1 MLCCLMDPGL
11 IPFEPSAL
19 IQIHLLRIHVCVH
32 WGGGCPRFD
41 DTAGEQ
47 GLSQTPMGPT
57 PDMGQTGVYICI
69 CVGHKQ
75 SHQQWVISP
84 TADMGQTGD
93 CNSVMRPQLC
103 EQCVSE
109 F

>member
-19 IQIHLLRIHVCVH
+19 IQIHLLQFMFVST
-32 WGGGCPRFD
+32 GAEGALPRFD

-57 PDMGQTGVYICI
+57 PDMGQTGVYICV

-93 CNSVMRPQLC
+93 CNETPTV
-103 EQCVSE
+103 
-109 F
+109 

>member
-1 MLCCLMDPGL
+1 MFASTGA
-11 IPFEPSAL
+11 EGAL
-19 IQIHLLRIHVCVH
+19 P
-32 WGGGCPRFD
+32 WFD

-57 PDMGQTGVYICI
+57 PDMGQTGVYIYI

-93 CNSVMRPQLC
+93 CNETPTV
-103 EQCVSE
+103 
-109 F
+109 

>member
-1 MLCCLMDPGL
+1 MLPDGPRPNPIWAERIDTDSSSPILQFMFASTGA
-11 IPFEPSAL
+11 EGAL
-19 IQIHLLRIHVCVH
+19 
-32 WGGGCPRFD
+32 PRFD

-57 PDMGQTGVYICI
+57 PDMGQTGVYICV

-93 CNSVMRPQLC
+93 CNETPTV
-103 EQCVSE
+103 
-109 F
+109 